1 MSAGSMGSQSSF
13 IKRLGDTLKEG
24 EEDVKKGKVLFGAKK
39 KRGIDEAN
47 KPSKKGET
55 LQFANKNDP
64 ILVLNELPPPTRDAL
79 MAMSAESGHACL
91 LQYLDRHTNMLK
103 NELSKAAVREQ
114 KTLADKFTK
123 LQGYMHTR
131 KLLFEPQT
139 DFY

>member
-1 MSAGSMGSQSSF
+1 MSEGSMGSQSSF

-55 LQFANKNDP
+55 LQLANKNDP

-91 LQYLDRHTNMLK
+91 LQYLDRHTSMLK
-103 NELSKAAVREQ
+103 NELSNAVVREQ

-123 LQGYMHTR
+123 LQGHMYAQ

>member
-1 MSAGSMGSQSSF
+1 MSVGSMGSQSSF
-13 IKRLGDTLKEG
+13 IKRLGDTVKEG

-39 KRGIDEAN
+39 NRAIDEAN
-47 KPSKKGET
+47 KPSEKGEK

-64 ILVLNELPPPTRDAL
+64 ILVLNELPLPTRDAL

-114 KTLADKFTK
+114 KTLCDKFEK
-123 LQGYMHTR
+123 LKGFMYTQ
-131 KLLFEPQT
+131 KIQFEPQT